1 MELSSSAAS
10 ASPTEGSTGMS
21 VAALAWLARHQDAN
35 GQAAGAERRQ
45 DQETEEQPHRP
56 EGGRP
61 HGTKRVEPVDA
72 ARQDDDH
79 EVHRVDG
86 RARAGGAM
94 CGAIRWRD
102 RLLCKVED
110 APEDGRK
117 IVGQAD
123 DADGEVRQDAI
134 EPQRQKKLEGG
145 HAEAALEAVDLA
157 DDRVAPAREEGR
169 SRGWCRWGGVGMGV
183 GRGADAGSDG
193 AGGPRAEQADYTPS
207 LHTGGAPPGGSGLSA
222 RQGAGC
228 TCGFPLVHRA
238 AASPGCP

>member
-94 CGAIRWRD
+94 RGAIGRCD

-117 IVGQAD
+117 VVGQAD
-123 DADGEVRQDAI
+123 DANGEIRQDAV

-157 DDRVAPAREEGR
+157 DDRISPARAEAGA
-169 SRGWCRWGGVGMGV
+169 GGVGMGMGMRV
-183 GRGADAGSDG
+183 RRRAGPGSEMG
-193 AGGPRAEQADYTPS
+193 LEAQRAERAGRPKPS
-207 LHTGGAPPGGSGLSA
+207 LHRVGAEGRGV
-222 RQGAGC
+222 GC
-228 TCGFPLVHRA
+228 TCGFPRAHRA